1 MRYFTRFSIKIHLE
15 DSVYSLDDDCI
26 ELQIECHFVVR
37 YFHKTS
43 LKTAEIL
50 TALRRHPLGENAAVI
65 GEVTTD
71 GKVRAV
77 GLFGQSRLLDLPRNE
92 PLPRIC

>member
-43 LKTAEIL
+43 LKTDVEPNLNRLKFLKNSDRTFPLL
-50 TALRRHPLGENAAVI
+50 TRPSI
-65 GEVTTD
+65 KD
-71 GKVRAV
+71 QK
-77 GLFGQSRLLDLPRNE
+77 
-92 PLPRIC
+92 

>member
-15 DSVYSLDDDCI
+15 DSVYSLDDNYI

-43 LKTAEIL
+43 LKTDVEPDSQQFESPEIL
-50 TALRRHPLGENAAVI
+50 E
-65 GEVTTD
+65 
-71 GKVRAV
+71 K
-77 GLFGQSRLLDLPRNE
+77 F
-92 PLPRIC
+92 

>member
-15 DSVYSLDDDCI
+15 DSVYPLDDDCI

-43 LKTAEIL
+43 LKADVEPDSQQFELPEIL
-50 TALRRHPLGENAAVI
+50 E
-65 GEVTTD
+65 
-71 GKVRAV
+71 K
-77 GLFGQSRLLDLPRNE
+77 F
-92 PLPRIC
+92 

>member
-43 LKTAEIL
+43 LKTDVEPDSQQFELPEIL
-50 TALRRHPLGENAAVI
+50 E
-65 GEVTTD
+65 
-71 GKVRAV
+71 K
-77 GLFGQSRLLDLPRNE
+77 F
-92 PLPRIC
+92 